1 MGVFMGCL
9 LYVNFTFYLLQLQF
23 SKKYGSVF
31 TVYLGPEKVVV
42 LAGYKTVKQAL
53 LDHADEFGGRHISRI
68 ADDRCQ
74 QHGKTRHCNVNI
86 P

>member
-9 LYVNFTFYLLQLQF
+9 LYVNFKFYLLQF

-31 TVYLGPEKVVV
+31 TVYLGSEKVVV

-53 LDHADEFGGRHISRI
+53 LDHADEFGGRQVPR
-68 ADDRCQ
+68 AVVDMNL
-74 QHGKTRHCNVNI
+74 QHGKTL
-86 P
+86 

>member
-9 LYVNFTFYLLQLQF
+9 LYVNFKFYLLQF

-31 TVYLGPEKVVV
+31 TVYLGSEKVVV

-53 LDHADEFGGRHISRI
+53 LDLADEFGGRHVSC
-68 ADDRCQ
+68 AVVDMNL
-74 QHGKTRHCNVNI
+74 QHGKTL
-86 P
+86 